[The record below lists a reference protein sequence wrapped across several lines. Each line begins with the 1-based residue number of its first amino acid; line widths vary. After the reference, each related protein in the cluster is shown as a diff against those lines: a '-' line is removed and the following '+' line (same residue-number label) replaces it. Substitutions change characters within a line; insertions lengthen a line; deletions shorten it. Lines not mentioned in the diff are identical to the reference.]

1 MTNINAF
8 FNHFANKSTL
18 PQIQERKQKTEKQ
31 EVKELLQNPEDPLAK
46 YPLRG
51 FGYANE
57 IGAALSAMPGW
68 GKTAEALLWVPALMY
83 LGADIFDKYSRGK
96 EGNYS
101 KPAVDKAVEQATF
114 QALASVIL
122 PTAAVKMG
130 QKLAG
135 YAAKYD
141 GSNLTASA
149 QEELYRKLLDDFD
162 KGRFAK
168 SDYTKT
174 AADGKSTVRKGVDR
188 MMNKV
193 LSEDFDKLLNDTA
206 HDLKTEG
213 IWPKVKRFFTHTSR
227 PVSCATS
234 DRNDV
239 VNFVKKKSEEIFD
252 LQNQLE
258 NISESE
264 TSKLKPEV
272 LKRYNKAAKNID
284 VKVQELIK
292 ENPSFVL
299 KKILNSYNPAMK
311 PLEAEII
318 KKYSGDSL
326 KVLLKDNK
334 ACSALLEE
342 LMKNPESQKAIIEHT
357 KKVKIARDALRPL
370 LKTREMRLGWLK
382 TAGGFAA
389 LACLAIPIDHFVHKY
404 IIQKAVAPA
413 LENVEKFNKN
423 FKKNHET
430 KNA

>member
-1 MTNINAF
+1 MTNINAYF
-8 FNHFANKSTL
+8 SHFANKTALSQ
-18 PQIQERKQKTEKQ
+18 PKNVKPKTEKE
-31 EVKELLQNPEDPLAK
+31 EVKELLQNPKDPLAK

-68 GKTAEALLWVPALMY
+68 GKTAEAALWVPALMY

-141 GSNLTASA
+141 GSKLTASA
-149 QEELYRKLLDDFD
+149 QEELYQKLLNDFD

-168 SDYTKT
+168 SDYNKLS
-174 AADGKSTVRKGVDR
+174 ADGTATVRKGVDR

-193 LSEDFDKLLNDTA
+193 LTEDYNKLLTDTA
-206 HDLKTEG
+206 HDLKTESV
-213 IWPKVKRFFTHTSR
+213 WSKVKRFFTHTSR
-227 PVSCATS
+227 PVACATS
-234 DRNDV
+234 DRTHV
-239 VNFVKKKSEEIFD
+239 TEFLKKKAQEIFD

-258 NISESE
+258 SITDSEL
-264 TSKLKPEV
+264 SKLKPEMQ
-272 LKRYNKAAKNID
+272 KKYRQASKNID
-284 VKVQELIK
+284 IKTEQLIK

-299 KKILNSYNPAMK
+299 KKILNSYNPEMK
-311 PLEAEII
+311 QFEQEII
-318 KKYSGDSL
+318 KRYKGDSL

-334 ACSALLEE
+334 ACSVLLEE
-342 LMKNPESQKAIIEHT
+342 LMAKPESKKIIIEHT
-357 KKVKIARDALRPL
+357 KKVKIARDALRPF
-370 LKTREMRLGWLK
+370 LKAKEMRLGWLK
-382 TAGGFAA
+382 TAGGFIA

-423 FKKNHET
+423 FKKNPQAE
-430 KNA
+430 KS